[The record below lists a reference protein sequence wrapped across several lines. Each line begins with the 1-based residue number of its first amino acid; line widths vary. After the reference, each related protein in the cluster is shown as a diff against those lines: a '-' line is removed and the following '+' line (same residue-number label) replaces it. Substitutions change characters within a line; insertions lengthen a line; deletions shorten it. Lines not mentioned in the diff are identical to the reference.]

1 MCKYNIQF
9 SECYDGDVWMI
20 EIIIYGIM
28 GVLILTVAYMIIYD
42 RIRDNEWKRN
52 NPDEHNIM
60 ERKIKD
66 DFSE

>member
-20 EIIIYGIM
+20 EIILYGII
-28 GVLILTVAYMIIYD
+28 GVFIIGLYMFMYD
-42 RIRDNEWKRN
+42 LYRDREWRAN